1 MPASQYDEF
10 AENYH
15 WLYSDY
21 VLSGKRYVQEHDD
34 VLKHAGPMARI
45 LDCSCG
51 IGTLPIALAKLGYE
65 VCGSDGSPGMIE
77 QAEIAASS
85 ANIDVPLKCC
95 NWEDLPA
102 HFISSFDLVFCLGNS
117 IGHVRSGEEMLRSL
131 QGMRTVL
138 RKGGKLV
145 IQSLNW
151 EQLRKER
158 TRFTHFAWR
167 MRSGQRCLPIYIWNF
182 PDKFEDA
189 HTIEVLLIF
198 DSDGKISTR
207 SYPIVYYPF
216 HIEDLM
222 ERLRTAGFTDIQ
234 NEYDES
240 RVGYR
245 VIAS

>member
-1 MPASQYDEF
+1 
-10 AENYH
+10 
-15 WLYSDY
+15 
-21 VLSGKRYVQEHDD
+21 
-34 VLKHAGPMARI
+34 
-45 LDCSCG
+45 
-51 IGTLPIALAKLGYE
+51 
-65 VCGSDGSPGMIE
+65 
-77 QAEIAASS
+77 
-85 ANIDVPLKCC
+85 
-95 NWEDLPA
+95 
-102 HFISSFDLVFCLGNS
+102 
-117 IGHVRSGEEMLRSL
+117 
-131 QGMRTVL
+131 
-138 RKGGKLV
+138 
-145 IQSLNW
+145 
-151 EQLRKER
+151 
-158 TRFTHFAWR
+158 

-207 SYPIVYYPF
+207 SYPIVHYPF